1 MPKTHT
7 IRRLGAVLALALV
20 CVLLSSCVESSS
32 SGSGGGG
39 GSLSDRVS
47 SGLSIRAERG
57 SESLDI
63 TRANPGG
70 KRPSGISKDSWTVF
84 VYLCGSDLET
94 KGGAAT
100 RDLNEIIAAN
110 GASNVRFVVETGG
123 AKQWRNKTVKSN
135 KLGRYLVQGGKISDV
150 GSVAAADM
158 GDASTLSDFLTWGIK
173 NYPADHMGLILWD
186 HGGGSITGVCFDER
200 NSGDSLYLREL
211 DEALATTYKSMW
223 DKFEFVGFDAC
234 LMSTLE
240 SANVLASYS
249 NYMIASQESE
259 PATGWEYG
267 SIVRYLAK
275 NPSCTG
281 DELGRAMCDSYLN
294 SVDLNT
300 RGFTTL
306 AVVDLSQIDQLMQD
320 FYHFSQEMY
329 ASGEDQGTLAAMSRA
344 INKAENFGCN
354 NWREG
359 YTNMVDLGGLVDAC
373 ADVTPSAEDVHNTLR
388 KAVTYQVRGTYH
400 AGATGLSTYYPLK
413 LNSSSELSIFQTVAV
428 NPSYLSHVDRL
439 AHGATYNGGSQ
450 YQEYS
455 DDSFWQNNVWNWILG
470 NTSNTEQVTD
480 NHWDYVNDHNQSTA
494 KITYAHKPQ
503 VDDEGT
509 YWFQLSQAS
518 IDNVESV
525 SGMVYQLSD
534 DGQDYIALGETY
546 DVYAD
551 WDTGEVADGFDG
563 TWFSL
568 PDGQNLN
575 LAVEQSTD
583 DYIIYTAPIM
593 LNGKERYLRMQQDI
607 NTGKVKVEGAWNG
620 VNANGALDRSVTPIK
635 KGDVIVP
642 LYKATSA
649 DGSNIASDYE
659 GEPYKVTA
667 RTLNISYKPLF
678 AGTYLYRFCLTD
690 VFGDSS
696 YTDAVTFEIDP
707 DGSIYFV

>member
-667 RTLNISYKPLF
+667 RTLNVSYKPLF
-678 AGTYLYRFCLTD
+678 AGTYLYRFRLTD

>member
-1 MPKTHT
+1 
-7 IRRLGAVLALALV
+7 
-20 CVLLSSCVESSS
+20 
-32 SGSGGGG
+32 
-39 GSLSDRVS
+39 
-47 SGLSIRAERG
+47 
-57 SESLDI
+57 
-63 TRANPGG
+63 
-70 KRPSGISKDSWTVF
+70 
-84 VYLCGSDLET
+84 
-94 KGGAAT
+94 
-100 RDLNEIIAAN
+100 
-110 GASNVRFVVETGG
+110 
-123 AKQWRNKTVKSN
+123 
-135 KLGRYLVQGGKISDV
+135 
-150 GSVAAADM
+150 
-158 GDASTLSDFLTWGIK
+158 
-173 NYPADHMGLILWD
+173 
-186 HGGGSITGVCFDER
+186 
-200 NSGDSLYLREL
+200 
-211 DEALATTYKSMW
+211 
-223 DKFEFVGFDAC
+223 
-234 LMSTLE
+234 MSTLE

-281 DELGRAMCDSYLN
+281 DELGRTMCDSYLN

-439 AHGATYNGGSQ
+439 AHGATYNGGTQ
-450 YQEYS
+450 YQQYS

-480 NHWDYVNDHNQSTA
+480 NHWDYVDDHSQSTA

-534 DGQDYIALGETY
+534 DGKDYIALGETY

-551 WDTGEVADGFDG
+551 WDTGEVADAFDG
-563 TWFSL
+563 TWLSL

-593 LNGKERYLRMQQDI
+593 LNGKERYLRMRQDI
-607 NTGKVKVEGAWNG
+607 NTGKVKVEGTWSG
-620 VNANGALDRSVTPIK
+620 VSASGAIDRSVTPIK
-635 KGDVIVP
+635 KGDVVVP

-649 DGSNIASDYE
+649 DNSNVESDYE